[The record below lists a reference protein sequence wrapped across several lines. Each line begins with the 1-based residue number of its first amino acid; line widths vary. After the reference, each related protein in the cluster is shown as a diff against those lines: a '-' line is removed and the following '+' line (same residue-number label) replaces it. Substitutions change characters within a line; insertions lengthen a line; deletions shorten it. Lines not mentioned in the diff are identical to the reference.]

1 MKLKKKKLNKDRI
14 CFKKRYNL
22 TLKNKKLY
30 FGTHGIFF
38 RKTTRL
44 ELIYL
49 VMFRKLIKRL
59 KHPAKKNV
67 IYHKKMWFWLK
78 KNYPLSKKSKNSRM
92 GKGKGKFLRWV
103 IRIPANYVILEFF
116 GWSSYSLQKICSK
129 INKKNNL
136 STKLFSNLEIKP
148 KVIMSKHKYSY
159 LLVNKYTLF

>member
-1 MKLKKKKLNKDRI
+1 MKLKKKKLNKDKI

-38 RKTTRL
+38 SKTTRL

-67 IYHKKMWFWLK
+67 IYHKKM
-78 KNYPLSKKSKNSRM
+78 
-92 GKGKGKFLRWV
+92 
-103 IRIPANYVILEFF
+103 
-116 GWSSYSLQKICSK
+116 
-129 INKKNNL
+129 
-136 STKLFSNLEIKP
+136 
-148 KVIMSKHKYSY
+148 
-159 LLVNKYTLF
+159 